1 MAPAFTAAA
10 GSRTP
15 RWIWPLTFA
24 LLLLAGLTGCGG
36 ASRTAIPPATEP
48 PVQATSP
55 TPVLPTPDEPRLRW
69 GGGIITRTTQ
79 ATAPPTSQ
87 TPTLPAP
94 TPAEEQRSDR
104 KRTNSP
110 RATSQDLKALV
121 AGNNAF
127 ALDLYRA
134 LRNGDGNLF
143 YSPFSISQALAM
155 TLAGA
160 RGETE
165 RQMADTLHYELSQ
178 DRLHPSFNSLD
189 QEIASR
195 GKNPRDEDDHFFQLN
210 VANAIWGQ
218 QGYEFLPGFL
228 DVLAE
233 NYGAGLQPLDFAGA
247 PEESRAKIND
257 WVSSET
263 QDKIIDLL
271 PSEAVNR
278 LTRLVLTNAI
288 YFNASWQWPFDK
300 RLTRELPFHL
310 AEGGMVEVPMMTE
323 TSSYFY
329 GYVQGN
335 GYQAVDLPYSLGEI
349 SMTILLPDGGTFGE
363 FEDSL
368 NPQVLDRI
376 VDDIEIG
383 NITLTMPLL
392 ELESEFSLD
401 QTLADMGMPD
411 AFDDGADFSGM
422 TGTRELWI
430 SEVAH
435 KAFVSVDEEG
445 TEAAASTAVVLLE
458 SEPLLVTVDR
468 PFIFLI
474 RDRDTGT
481 ILFLGRVVNPA
492 L

>member
-1 MAPAFTAAA
+1 MARRLVYS
-10 GSRTP
+10 GQSRHL
-15 RWIWPLTFA
+15 RWIWPLA
-24 LLLLAGLTGCGG
+24 IAILLLAGSSGCEVESQQ
-36 ASRTAIPPATEP
+36 AVPPAKQAP
-48 PVQATSP
+48 SPASSPV
-55 TPVLPTPDEPRLRW
+55 
-69 GGGIITRTTQ
+69 
-79 ATAPPTSQ
+79 
-87 TPTLPAP
+87 PTLPAQS
-94 TPAEEQRSDR
+94 TAREVRSDR
-104 KRTNSP
+104 ERNDSP
-110 RATSQDLKALV
+110 RASARDLKALV
-121 AGNNAF
+121 RGNNTF
-127 ALDLYRA
+127 ALDLYRELSNA
-134 LRNGDGNLF
+134 QGNLF
-143 YSPFSISQALAM
+143 YSPFSISQVLAM
-155 TLAGA
+155 ALAGA
-160 RGETE
+160 SGETE
-165 RQMADTLHYELSQ
+165 RQMTNTLHYELPQSA
-178 DRLHPSFNSLD
+178 LHPSFNALD
-189 QEIASR
+189 REIASR
-195 GKNPRDEDDHFFQLN
+195 GRGLQVEENQFFELN
-210 VANAIWGQ
+210 IANAMWGQ
-218 QGYEFLPGFL
+218 QGYEFLPDFL

-233 NYGAGLQPLDFAGA
+233 NYGAGLRPLNFAGA

-257 WVSSET
+257 WVSEET

-376 VDDIEIG
+376 FDDIEIG
-383 NITLTMPLL
+383 NITLTMPLF

-411 AFDDGADFSGM
+411 AFGAGADFSGM

-430 SEVAH
+430 SEVVH

-445 TEAAASTAVVLLE
+445 TEAAASTAVVVLE
-458 SEPLLVTVDR
+458 SEPTLVTVDR

-474 RDRDTGT
+474 RDRATGT
-481 ILFLGRVVNPA
+481 ILFVGRVMNPKP
-492 L
+492 